1 MWRAVATS
9 VPLLRPQWIASF
21 LAMTDLG
28 RNDRVEA
35 Q

>member
-1 MWRAVATS
+1 
-9 VPLLRPQWIASF
+9 VPVLRPQWIASF

-28 RNDRVEA
+28 RDDRVEA

>member
-1 MWRAVATS
+1 